1 MARIFQKKWKGLM
14 KILFIVDEP
23 ACEFVQ
29 KPDDKFPCEKILH
42 LSCTMRYAANESYVV
57 VNMQWSTDG
66 DSVKSLRSSMERS
79 TSSNVTTATSTLN
92 VARSDNYTTI
102 PIYRCTTTFN
112 LVDQLPDDFARNKPN
127 YTHACIPFRFPYDI
141 SCKS

>member
-1 MARIFQKKWKGLM
+1 
-14 KILFIVDEP
+14 
-23 ACEFVQ
+23 
-29 KPDDKFPCEKILH
+29 
-42 LSCTMRYAANESYVV
+42 MRYAANESFVV

-66 DSVKSLRSSMERS
+66 DSAKSLLSSMERS

-112 LVDQLPDDFARNKPN
+112 LVDQLPDDFARNKLN
-127 YTHACIPFRFPYDI
+127 YTHACTPFRFPYDI